1 MYGQAVYECV
11 IALVSFA
18 VGYLACSVGKPKDHS

>member
-1 MYGQAVYECV
+1 MSNEDKEQLVMAV

-18 VGYLACSVGKPKDHS
+18 VIVLLMMEYA